1 MNNISVA
8 IPTYFSSRLIEDTIQ
23 PLLKYK
29 IVNEIVIT
37 DDSENTNEY
46 NELSRK
52 VNLLLESSPIE
63 LKMFKNSKKLGGFKN
78 KYNSI
83 SKSSN
88 DFVYQIDSDNIPNTK
103 SLKFIQ
109 NSPENNF

>member
-63 LKMFKNSKKLGGFKN
+63 LKMFKNSKKLGGFK
-78 KYNSI
+78 KLL
-83 SKSSN
+83 
-88 DFVYQIDSDNIPNTK
+88 TLM
-103 SLKFIQ
+103 SLPDKTQ
-109 NSPENNF
+109 K